1 MLSSLEQQNKIIKVF
16 PAMLN
21 QVDSRRQDLQI
32 PTQALQSTYWT
43 IWAKLFNLFAAAPLS
58 LKWRHMKLSL
68 PWHPSLGVLD
78 FGLGAFGKSLEK
90 SQGCFQLIDGV
101 DRDQAVWHP
110 QVRHPWASAG
120 CEFTLFSSRCES
132 PPAWLLGA
140 EQLTGHCPTALMS
153 QLHEQH
159 RLWGFLTPQ
168 SLN

>member
-32 PTQALQSTYWT
+32 PTQALQSSYWT
-43 IWAKLFNLFAAAPLS
+43 SWAKLFNLFAAAPLS
-58 LKWRHMKLSL
+58 LKWRHMELSL

-78 FGLGAFGKSLEK
+78 FVSGAFGK
-90 SQGCFQLIDGV
+90 SQGCFQLTDGV

-110 QVRHPWASAG
+110 QVRHPWASPG
-120 CEFTLFSSRCES
+120 CEFTPFSSRCKS
-132 PPAWLLGA
+132 WLLGA
-140 EQLTGHCPTALMS
+140 EQPTGHCPTALMS

-159 RLWGFLTPQ
+159 QIRSFLSPQ